1 MQINFDWSS
10 WLYVMIT
17 RHCIL
22 LKMQVPLSLFHFEIC
37 STVFSMY
44 IYFLQIQMNAL
55 LHHVKM
61 GDLVWTLG
69 AVTAV
74 FVWTDGQE
82 WTVPLLV
89 TLNDYDFFNTCNIFT
104 VDGMYILL
112 LFLIIESM
120 DCNWNWHLIVKL
132 GVRQNLLLFLAK
144 EKKICVCEG
153 SITI

>member
-22 LKMQVPLSLFHFEIC
+22 LKMQVPLRLFHFEIC
-37 STVFSMY
+37 STVFSMH

-61 GDLVWTLG
+61 VDLVWTLG

-89 TLNDYDFFNTCNIFT
+89 TLNDYNFFNNVFT
-104 VDGMYILL
+104 VYGMYILL

-132 GVRQNLLLFLAK
+132 GVRQNLLLYLAK
-144 EKKICVCEG
+144 KNFFWCAKG
-153 SITI
+153 P

>member
-89 TLNDYDFFNTCNIFT
+89 TLKDYNFFNNVFT

-132 GVRQNLLLFLAK
+132 GVRQNLLLYLAK
-144 EKKICVCEG
+144 KIFFWCAKG
-153 SITI
+153 P

>member
-1 MQINFDWSS
+1 
-10 WLYVMIT
+10 
-17 RHCIL
+17 
-22 LKMQVPLSLFHFEIC
+22 
-37 STVFSMY
+37 MY

-61 GDLVWTLG
+61 VDLVWTLG

-89 TLNDYDFFNTCNIFT
+89 TLNDYNFFNNIFT

-112 LFLIIESM
+112 LFLIIE
-120 DCNWNWHLIVKL
+120 
-132 GVRQNLLLFLAK
+132 
-144 EKKICVCEG
+144 
-153 SITI
+153 

>member
-1 MQINFDWSS
+1 
-10 WLYVMIT
+10 
-17 RHCIL
+17 
-22 LKMQVPLSLFHFEIC
+22 
-37 STVFSMY
+37 MY

-61 GDLVWTLG
+61 VDLVWTPG

-89 TLNDYDFFNTCNIFT
+89 TLKDYNFFNNVFT

-112 LFLIIESM
+112 LLLIIE
-120 DCNWNWHLIVKL
+120 
-132 GVRQNLLLFLAK
+132 
-144 EKKICVCEG
+144 
-153 SITI
+153 

>member
-89 TLNDYDFFNTCNIFT
+89 TLNDYNFFNNVFYSLWNVYFT
-104 VDGMYILL
+104 TILNHRIDGLQL
-112 LFLIIESM
+112 KLTL
-120 DCNWNWHLIVKL
+120 DCE
-132 GVRQNLLLFLAK
+132 VR
-144 EKKICVCEG
+144 C
-153 SITI
+153 